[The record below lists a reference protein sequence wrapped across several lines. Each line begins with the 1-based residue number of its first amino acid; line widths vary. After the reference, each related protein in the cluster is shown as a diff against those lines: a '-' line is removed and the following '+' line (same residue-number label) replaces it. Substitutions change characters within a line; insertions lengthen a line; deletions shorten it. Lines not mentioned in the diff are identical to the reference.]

1 MRVEES
7 DETPKDGTA
16 RDVSVLAYDEES
28 YDCHPAWM
36 GRCLKIRSIY
46 RILNFKS

>member
-1 MRVEES
+1 MRRRRTVR
-7 DETPKDGTA
+7 PGTY
-16 RDVSVLAYDEES
+16 LFWAYDEES